1 MTCQTRGSAMLGRAV
16 NYFIY
21 YRIALGC
28 DSAAREHVEQL
39 QANLHRATGVRGRLM
54 TKRDDPNLWME
65 VYEAVR
71 DAGGFERALEL
82 ALSDG
87 EFDSLLA
94 DGSRRHV
101 ECFETCA

>member
-1 MTCQTRGSAMLGRAV
+1 MLGRGV
-16 NYFIY
+16 SYFIY
-21 YRIALGC
+21 YRVALGQE
-28 DSAAREHVEQL
+28 SAAREHAERL
-39 QANLHRATGVRGRLM
+39 QAGLHQSTGVRGRLM

-94 DGSRRHV
+94 DGSRRRV
-101 ECFETCA
+101 ECFDT

>member
-16 NYFIY
+16 SYFIY
-21 YRIALGC
+21 YRVALGRE
-28 DSAAREHVEQL
+28 SAAREHVERL
-39 QANLHRATGVRGRLM
+39 QAGLHRSTGVRGRLM
-54 TKRDDPNLWME
+54 TKRGEPNLWME

-71 DAGGFERALEL
+71 DAGSFERALEL

-94 DGSRRHV
+94 DGSRRRV
-101 ECFETCA
+101 ECFEA